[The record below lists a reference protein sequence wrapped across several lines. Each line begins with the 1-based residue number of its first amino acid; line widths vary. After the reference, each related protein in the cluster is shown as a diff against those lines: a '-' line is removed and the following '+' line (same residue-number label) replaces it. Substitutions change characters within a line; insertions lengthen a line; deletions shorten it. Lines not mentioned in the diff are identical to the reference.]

1 MIKTNLSKPIKE
13 IRTNLNRKKK
23 DFEPPTN
30 LLTETKIEKQNNE
43 ELLNILKDPKIFDK
57 ITIEEFDKK
66 IVGETEA
73 RRLIFL
79 CANGR
84 LIENNNIASYN
95 LLVNDDAGSGK
106 DHICKHTLE
115 IIPKEQYI
123 YKTRI
128 TPAVLTYW
136 HNSTKEPDWTWN
148 GKVFYNEDISE
159 AVLNSDVFKVMCS
172 SGSNATVVIEQEA
185 IDLEIKG
192 KPVMITTTATS
203 IPNPELT
210 RRFAIVNL
218 SESKNQTKEIMKRHS
233 EFAKEGMIPEYD
245 EKIKEALKLLKR
257 TKVKIPYAEKIY
269 KHFPDSHVIM
279 RTLYPRFLD
288 LIKAS
293 TGFHQYQRDI
303 DKEGYYIAN
312 EQDYEIA
319 REGIETIKSNKYMI
333 PLTITQKKILH
344 KFDEERIK
352 KEKAKE
358 NKEEKEEE
366 KQKKSNTKQEK
377 DAELKEDYTKN
388 PKDYGLIGSLMALHN
403 IFNFISLPALQTNLG
418 ILARYGIISTKIN
431 TDDYYHKEIME
442 YFLNI
447 DYIKGMEKELPKFK
461 ELSNDL

>member
-1 MIKTNLSKPIKE
+1 MKKEKKEDCIEEKYIK
-13 IRTNLNRKKK
+13 
-23 DFEPPTN
+23 
-30 LLTETKIEKQNNE
+30 
-43 ELLNILKDPKIFDK
+43 ILKDPKLFDK
-57 ITIEEFDKK
+57 ITITEFDKK
-66 IVGETEA
+66 IVGEIEA

-79 CANGR
+79 CSNGR

-106 DHICKHTLE
+106 DHICKNVLE
-115 IIPKEQYI
+115 ILPKEQYI

-136 HNSTKEPDWTWN
+136 HNSEKEPNWTWN

-159 AVLNSDVFKVMCS
+159 SVLNSDVFKVMCS

-185 IDLEIKG
+185 VDLEIKG

-218 SESKNQTKEIMKRHS
+218 SGNKNQTKEVMKRHS
-233 EFAKEGMIPEYD
+233 EFAKNGMIPEYD
-245 EKIKEALKLLKR
+245 ETIKESLKYLKR
-257 TKVKIPYAEKIY
+257 IKVKIPYAEKIY
-269 KHFPDSHVIM
+269 NHFPDSHVIM

-293 TGFHQYQRDI
+293 VGLHQFQRKI
-303 DKEGYYIAN
+303 DKEKYFIAE

-344 KFDEERIK
+344 KFNEDRISKENIK
-352 KEKAKE
+352 KKDNPNQEHNSKL
-358 NKEEKEEE
+358 KEE
-366 KQKKSNTKQEK
+366 
-377 DAELKEDYTKN
+377 YIKN
-388 PKDYGLIGSLMALHN
+388 PKDYGLIGSLIALHN
-403 IFNFISLPALQTNLG
+403 TFNFISLPALQTNLG
-418 ILARYGIISTKIN
+418 ILAKYGIISTRIN
-431 TDDYYHKEIME
+431 TDDYYHKETME

-447 DYIKGMEKELPKFK
+447 EYMQDMEKELPHFK
-461 ELSNDL
+461 NL